1 MQKKWNMNTPWVLLL
16 LTLIII
22 LFFVAYI
29 VKIHKQSNATIHHLH
44 GTFITEENQSPSAQY
59 LVFDQ
64 SQHMIYYYDQLTFA
78 LQGSYSTTDDTH
90 VYLSTINSN
99 PYTIFVKD
107 NDHIIFMKDNVP
119 HKYVRLSNYLEF
131 IGEKAQSYSN

>member
-1 MQKKWNMNTPWVLLL
+1 MQKKWNMNTPWILLL
-16 LTLIII
+16 LSFIII

-29 VKIHKQSNATIHHLH
+29 VKIHKQNNTIINYPH
-44 GTFITEENQSPSAQY
+44 GSFITEENQSPTAQY

-64 SQHMIYYYDQLTFA
+64 TQNTIYYYDQLTFA
-78 LQGSYSTTDDTH
+78 LKGSYSTTDDTH
-90 VYLSTINSN
+90 VYLSTIDSTT
-99 PYTIFVKD
+99 YTIFIKD